1 MQKFNFINV
10 LAQSIKPIRFMVMIN
25 KIRSRFF
32 SYEGTLSREQN
43 LEWIKKNVTEV
54 SIFANTISSTLWE
67 EAITQTKILEK
78 NANKTLENIKY
89 DLGGGADYPLL
100 YFLTRYLSP
109 NNVLETGVAAG
120 FSSYAILSALQK
132 NGKGTLYSSDFPYF
146 RIKDPE
152 KYIGI
157 VVEEN
162 LKKNWNLFIDGDENN
177 LPKIFKKV
185 KNIDIFSYD
194 SDKTYLARSKTLTK
208 VSKFLSENS
217 VIIMDD
223 IQDNSFFYDYIKEN
237 NISNWKVFEFHNKYL
252 GIIGKLV
259 KLEEL

>member
-1 MQKFNFINV
+1 MQKFNFTNV
-10 LAQSIKPIRFMVMIN
+10 LKQSIKPLRFLVMIN

-32 SYEGTLSREQN
+32 FHEGTLTWEQN
-43 LEWIKKNVTEV
+43 LEWIKENVTEV
-54 SIFANTISSTLWE
+54 SIFANSISSTLWE
-67 EAITQTKILEK
+67 EAITQSKILEENSK
-78 NANKTLENIKY
+78 KTLENINY

-100 YFLTRYLSP
+100 YFLTRYLVP
-109 NNVLETGVAAG
+109 KNVLETGVAAG
-120 FSSYAILSALQK
+120 FSSYAILSALKK

-162 LKKNWNLFIDGDENN
+162 LKKNWNLFIEGDENN
-177 LPKIFKKV
+177 LPKIFKRV
-185 KNIDIFSYD
+185 KKIDIFSYD
-194 SDKTYLARSKTLTK
+194 SDKTYSGRSKTLKK
-208 VSKFLSENS
+208 VSKFLTENS

-237 NISNWKVFEFHNKYL
+237 NISNWKVFEFNNKYL

-259 KLEEL
+259 NLKN

>member
-10 LAQSIKPIRFMVMIN
+10 LKQSIRPLRFVVMIN

-32 SYEGTLSREQN
+32 SYEGTQTWEQN
-43 LEWIKKNVTEV
+43 LEWIRENVTEV
-54 SIFANTISSTLWE
+54 SIFANSISSTLWE
-67 EAITQTKILEK
+67 EAITQSKILEQ
-78 NANKTLENIKY
+78 NAKKTLENINY

-100 YFLTRYLSP
+100 YFLTRYLGP
-109 NNVLETGVAAG
+109 KNVLETGVAAG
-120 FSSYAILSALQK
+120 FSSYAILSALKK
-132 NGKGTLYSSDFPYF
+132 NGKGILYSSDFPYF

-162 LKKNWNLFIDGDENN
+162 LRKNWNLFIEGDENN
-177 LPKIFKKV
+177 LPKIFKRVNK
-185 KNIDIFSYD
+185 IDIFSYD
-194 SDKTYLARSKTLTK
+194 SDKTYSGRSKTLKK
-208 VSKFLSENS
+208 VSKFLTKNS
-217 VIIMDD
+217 IIIMDD

-237 NISNWKVFEFHNKYL
+237 DISDWKIFEFNNKYL

-259 KLEEL
+259 NQK

>member
-1 MQKFNFINV
+1 M
-10 LAQSIKPIRFMVMIN
+10 
-25 KIRSRFF
+25 
-32 SYEGTLSREQN
+32 
-43 LEWIKKNVTEV
+43 
-54 SIFANTISSTLWE
+54 
-67 EAITQTKILEK
+67 
-78 NANKTLENIKY
+78 
-89 DLGGGADYPLL
+89 
-100 YFLTRYLSP
+100 
-109 NNVLETGVAAG
+109 
-120 FSSYAILSALQK
+120 
-132 NGKGTLYSSDFPYF
+132 YSSDFPYF

-162 LKKNWNLFIDGDENN
+162 LKKNWNLFIDGDENS

-259 KLEEL
+259 KLEGL

>member
-10 LAQSIKPIRFMVMIN
+10 LKQSIRPLRFVVMIN

-32 SYEGTLSREQN
+32 SYEGTLTWEQN
-43 LEWIKKNVTEV
+43 LEWIRENVTEV
-54 SIFANTISSTLWE
+54 SIFANSISSTLWE
-67 EAITQTKILEK
+67 EAITQSKILEQ
-78 NANKTLENIKY
+78 NAKKTLENINY

-100 YFLTRYLSP
+100 YFLTRYLGP
-109 NNVLETGVAAG
+109 KNVLETGVAAG
-120 FSSYAILSALQK
+120 FSSYAILSALKK
-132 NGKGTLYSSDFPYF
+132 NGKGILYSSDFPYF

-162 LKKNWNLFIDGDENN
+162 LRKNWNLFIEGDENN
-177 LPKIFKKV
+177 LPKIFKRVNK
-185 KNIDIFSYD
+185 IDIFSYD
-194 SDKTYLARSKTLTK
+194 SDKTYSGRSKTLKK
-208 VSKFLSENS
+208 VSKFLTKNS
-217 VIIMDD
+217 IIIMDD

-237 NISNWKVFEFHNKYL
+237 DISDWKIFEFNNKYL

-259 KLEEL
+259 NQK

>member
-10 LAQSIKPIRFMVMIN
+10 LKQSIKPLRFLVIMN

-32 SYEGTLSREQN
+32 SYKGKLSQEEN
-43 LEWIKKNVTEV
+43 LGWIMKNVTDV
-54 SIFANTISSTLWE
+54 SIFANNISSTLWE
-67 EAITQTKILEK
+67 EATIQSKILEQ
-78 NANKTLENIKY
+78 NANKNLENVKFN
-89 DLGGGADYPLL
+89 LGGGADYPLL
-100 YFLTRYLSP
+100 YFLTRYLKP
-109 NNVLETGVAAG
+109 KNVLETGVAAG

-157 VVEEN
+157 VVEKN
-162 LKKNWNLFIDGDENN
+162 LRKNWNLFIEGDENN

-185 KNIDIFSYD
+185 KKIDIFSYD
-194 SDKTYLARSKTLTK
+194 SDKTYSGRSKTLKK
-208 VSKFLSENS
+208 VSKFLTENS

-223 IQDNSFFYDYIKEN
+223 IQDNSFFHDYIKEN
-237 NISNWKVFEFHNKYL
+237 NISNWKVFEFNKKYL
-252 GIIGKLV
+252 GIIGDLV
-259 KLEEL
+259 NQKN

>member
-10 LAQSIKPIRFMVMIN
+10 LKQSIKPSRFLVMIN
-25 KIRSRFF
+25 KIRRRFLF
-32 SYEGTLSREQN
+32 NEGTLTQDQN
-43 LEWIKKNVTEV
+43 LKWIKENVTEV
-54 SIFANTISSTLWE
+54 SNFAKPLSPDLWE
-67 EAITQTKILEK
+67 EAIIQSKIIEQ
-78 NANKTLENIKY
+78 NANKTLENIPY

-109 NNVLETGVAAG
+109 GNVLETGVASG

-152 KYIGI
+152 RYIGI
-157 VVEEN
+157 VVEKN
-162 LKKNWNLFIDGDENN
+162 LRKNWNLFIEGDENN
-177 LPKIFKKV
+177 LPKIFKIV
-185 KNIDIFSYD
+185 KKIDIFSYD
-194 SDKTYLARSKTLTK
+194 SDKTYSGRSKTLKK
-208 VSKFLSENS
+208 VSKFLTENS

-237 NISNWKVFEFHNKYL
+237 NISNWKVFEFNNKYL
-252 GIIGKLV
+252 GIIGKLINF
-259 KLEEL
+259 KN

>member
-10 LAQSIKPIRFMVMIN
+10 YKQSIKPLRFWVMIN

-32 SYEGTLSREQN
+32 FNEGSLTREEN
-43 LEWIKKNVTEV
+43 LKWIKENVTEV
-54 SIFANTISSTLWE
+54 SIFANTISSPLWE
-67 EAITQTKILEK
+67 EAITQSKILEQ
-78 NANKTLENIKY
+78 NANRTLKNIKY
-89 DLGGGADYPLL
+89 DLRGGADYPLL

-109 NNVLETGVAAG
+109 KNVLETGVAAG
-120 FSSYAILSALQK
+120 FSSYAILLALQK
-132 NGKGTLYSSDFPYF
+132 NGEGTLYSSDFPYF

-157 VVEEN
+157 VVEKN
-162 LKKNWNLFIDGDENN
+162 LRKNWNLFIEGDANN
-177 LPKIFKKV
+177 LPKIFKTV
-185 KNIDIFSYD
+185 KKIDIFSYD
-194 SDKTYLARSKTLTK
+194 SDKSYSGRSKTLKK
-208 VSKFLSENS
+208 VSKFLTENS

-237 NISNWKVFEFHNKYL
+237 NISNWKVFEFNNKYL

-259 KLEEL
+259 NLKN